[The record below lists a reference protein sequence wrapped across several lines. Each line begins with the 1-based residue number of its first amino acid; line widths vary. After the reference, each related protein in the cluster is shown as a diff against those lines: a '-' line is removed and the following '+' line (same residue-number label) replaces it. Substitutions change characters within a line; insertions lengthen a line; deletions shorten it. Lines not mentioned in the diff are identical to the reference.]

1 MSNLE
6 VLRKRLGEAIKQSKI
21 PQKQLGEMLGISQS
35 CIAHYIKGDI
45 LPSLERFVD
54 LCTALDVDPSYILG
68 FED

>member
-1 MSNLE
+1 MANLQIIRE
-6 VLRKRLGEAIKQSKI
+6 RLSEAIKQSEISQRELAK
-21 PQKQLGEMLGISQS
+21 LLGISQS

-54 LCTALDVDPSYILG
+54 LCAELDADPAYILG